1 MQRKIIHVDAD
12 CFYAAIE
19 IRDNPYLQHRPVAV
33 GGRSDRRG
41 VISACNYEARK
52 YGVHS
57 AMATGQALS
66 LCPELILVPHHMEKY
81 KVASSVMRD
90 IFLDYTDLVEP
101 LSLDEAYLD
110 VSDCQAHQG
119 SASRMAEEI
128 RQRVKQQLNI
138 TVSAGVA
145 PSKFLAKIASDWNKP
160 DGLFVIPPKDVAG
173 FVKQLPVK
181 KIHGVGRVTTEKLHT
196 LGIENCADL
205 HRFGLERLNQ
215 HFGSFGERLYELS
228 QGIDGR
234 PVKPHRIRKS
244 LSVEHTFSHDLHSIE
259 ECLAELP
266 GLLKDLTRRLDKLD
280 PGYLVR
286 KAFVKVKFNDFN
298 STTLERE
305 GTLASLDD
313 YKTLLSEAAQRE
325 SRPIRLL
332 GIGVRFQEMEQAE
345 SDQKQEPQ
353 LGLFGD

>member
-1 MQRKIIHVDAD
+1 MPRKIIHVDAD

-19 IRDNPYLQHRPVAV
+19 IRDNPYLRNRPVAV

-81 KVASSVMRD
+81 KVASSVMHD
-90 IFLDYTDLVEP
+90 IFHDYTQMVEP

-110 VSDCQAHQG
+110 VSECQAHAG
-119 SASRMAEEI
+119 SASRIAEEI
-128 RQRVKQQLNI
+128 RQRIKQQLNI

-160 DGLFVIPPKDVAG
+160 DGLFVISPDQVHE
-173 FVKQLPVK
+173 FVSQLPVR
-181 KIHGVGRVTTEKLHT
+181 KIHGVGRVTTEKLQM
-196 LGIENCADL
+196 LGIETCADL
-205 HRFGLERLNQ
+205 YRFGAERLSQ
-215 HFGSFGERLYELS
+215 HFGSFGERLFELS
-228 QGIDGR
+228 QGIDHR

-244 LSVEHTFSHDLHSIE
+244 LSVEHTFARDLNNID

-266 GLLKDLTRRLDKLD
+266 GLLQDLNRRLSKLD
-280 PGYLVR
+280 PEYRVR
-286 KAFVKVKFNDFN
+286 KAFVKVKFNDFH

-305 GTLASLDD
+305 GTQAKLED
-313 YKTLLSEAAQRE
+313 YQQLLKEAVQRDA
-325 SRPIRLL
+325 RPIRLL
-332 GIGVRFQEMEQAE
+332 GIGVRFQEIAQAPAPDN
-345 SDQKQEPQ
+345 SEPQ
-353 LGLFGD
+353 LGLFN